1 MRAKR
6 ISSSEEP
13 SFFILSTHSFTNGC
27 YSSLIMS
34 TTHIHQFTHTP
45 SLLHILL
52 CTFPYKILKLIE
64 LLSQMRR
71 IPSVAN
77 LFLQFLV
84 TATIIRIPSLH
95 HLSQGYAQR
104 PHVTLL
110 LNQFRSHVAQPTPR
124 RLRTNGT
131 HFQFTVTQ
139 FDHTLL
145 RKEQIAR
152 FDALFHHL
160 PPLHSPHGSALCY
173 EERSSRL
180 GSNSQSPSIPS
191 KASNSFVSGM

>member
-13 SFFILSTHSFTNGC
+13 SFFILSTYSFTKEC

-71 IPSVAN
+71 ILSVTN
-77 LFLQFLV
+77 LSLQFLLIAA
-84 TATIIRIPSLH
+84 TAIRIPSLC
-95 HLSQGYAQR
+95 HLNQGYAKR

-110 LNQFRSHVAQPTPR
+110 LNQFRSRVAQPTPR
-124 RLRTNGT
+124 RLRMNGT

-139 FDHTLL
+139 LDHSLL

-152 FDALFHHL
+152 FDALFHHP
-160 PPLHSPHGSALCY
+160 PPLQSPHGSALCY
-173 EERSSRL
+173 EERSLRL

-191 KASNSFVSGM
+191 K

>member
-13 SFFILSTHSFTNGC
+13 SFFILSTHLFTKGS
-27 YSSLIMS
+27 YSSLIIS
-34 TTHIHQFTHTP
+34 TTNIHQFTHTP
-45 SLLHILL
+45 SLSRILL
-52 CTFPYKILKLIE
+52 RTFPYKNLKLIE

-71 IPSVAN
+71 ILSVTSIS
-77 LFLQFLV
+77 LQFLV
-84 TATIIRIPSLH
+84 TATAIRIPSLC
-95 HLSQGYAQR
+95 HLNQGYAQR

-110 LNQFRSHVAQPTPR
+110 LNQFRSHVTQPTPR
-124 RLRTNGT
+124 RLRMNGT

-139 FDHTLL
+139 FDHSLL

-160 PPLHSPHGSALCY
+160 SSLHSPHGSTLCY

-180 GSNSQSPSIPS
+180 NSNSQSPSIPS
-191 KASNSFVSGM
+191 